1 MSENEALL
9 REMYAEIKVVSE
21 RTKSLPALEAR
32 ITSLERSRA
41 RLLGFASAIGGVAG
55 GLVTA
60 LRERLL

>member
-9 REMYAEIKVVSE
+9 REMFAKLAVVEE
-21 RTKSLPALEAR
+21 RTRGLAAIESR
-32 ITSLERSRA
+32 IASLEHSRA

>member
-32 ITSLERSRA
+32 ITSLERSCA